1 MAQERKPIV
10 FPEERP
16 PIVFPEEEEDIFE
29 EDELEEDVPEG
40 KEKETAVRGKWR
52 ENLDI
57 VLVEMAKNWL
67 DAAKLN
73 TLEATR
79 NTVPTVGQ
87 SQMFPGMVGDVRY
100 HPFGPKQ
107 TEEDKQKEQEAIDE
121 AARELIQDIISRNKL
136 IEELTPQE
144 LSTIEQGAR
153 TAAISLAMMAPGTI
167 AALVARN
174 PSPLLVSMAAEV
186 YGLSYADC
194 RAGGKDHG
202 TCMLY
207 SGADAAIEMATE
219 YLPAKFLIR
228 AFGPAIMD
236 TAGNVSKSLLWF
248 AITEM
253 GGEQVATA
261 TQSLLAYKFDLDQE
275 LQEIEERPGLTRKER
290 RRLRGQVYRERA
302 AITAV
307 AVLFQGSIQATAI
320 KTAQALTEKEVEQV
334 VTGEDASI
342 VEAIEQYEAE
352 EALTYEQE
360 QLLMQDYEEYA
371 RKETILSNEIL
382 PENDVQKILLN
393 TNKTI
398 ANNIEKLNA
407 LLREKEDIQND
418 PELIENPK
426 KKRVLLNKKEKEI
439 QKVEDSLER
448 LEQTQLDFEGLF
460 EDTQRIKVIDQ
471 ELLDTEDQ
479 EIIDLLNE
487 ERKKLSKRLQ
497 LKEPEI
503 KEAEVLA
510 PIEVDPL
517 IAPEEQPLLVLE
529 TTPEAQNSP
538 SRGKQGFFSPNILKK
553 YDGAVVNNEIAA
565 RIITAYNAIQEKLAA
580 VGYASNGK
588 INKTEPKLITKTK
601 QDLINLVRLTKE
613 LINARL
619 KNNDI
624 RAVEKLA
631 EISEIIERSE
641 QPFEEKLTLPET
653 LNTASGQRYRF
664 LRTPKRVLS
673 SNNAVIYRPKKATL
687 APELEMEDGENAPAP
702 LDILFSELPFDAD
715 INLYFYN
722 SKGEEL
728 MDPLTGEVFSAQYKG
743 NDFIDPLSGSMDPN
757 ENLLPA
763 IEIEGEIYRAEWSER
778 SQSNAVSYLTND
790 PAMDPTMSDWKGFYR
805 NPVAFGKFLTS
816 AFRSW
821 WTAGGVRP
829 RVMAEEQVKY
839 AGKLKEADRKISRL
853 FFKVAQIQEKLAEEI
868 DKGFKKIDD
877 SDYHRY
883 LPPGEALQVF
893 KKLIAQSFRGN
904 KDAQKK
910 LGDVD
915 QTLLRQIKKAR
926 KMISNNTRRI
936 LKLIKK
942 LDPEGKIFTKEKQ
955 EVMDDSIER
964 YIGRIFAA
972 YVFPDWRAPNR
983 KTASFKERALHKA
996 AVTRLADMI
1005 LEKRGRKSIS
1015 EEEAFLEAEKQM
1027 DILYRGTGEERQEIF
1042 IEMFGYNPPYL
1053 TTEATATSIVS
1064 PALRAR
1070 NMSIPKEVREALGEV
1085 DEPWVQ
1091 GWLTAFKQ
1099 EQFIAMTETLFNI
1112 AEIGTSPTNRFL
1124 SLQKQG
1130 KYKVEI
1136 KVEGDALNPL
1146 DGYFTT
1152 RAMALA
1158 IMKTAGYGPL
1168 HRYGVM
1174 LPFFP
1179 TLFKQ
1184 PYLKLQAGSGLIS
1197 TSYLVLSLSTQ
1208 NRNYL
1213 SALAFPIMSGNW
1225 GAYLPK
1231 NLKRG
1236 SMYVRNYL
1244 KNITLE
1250 EDDFLVRQGVTG
1262 NSVRLGERYALMDK
1276 MLGMT
1281 TASEFKEFVEQTAS
1295 SPPKRWAKNALGW
1308 AERVYLAS
1316 DDVMKIRN
1324 YLSERDSMRRI
1335 FISEGIEN
1343 LTDEQ
1348 INHRIAMISELI
1360 EAAGGQSIKL
1370 SGSTP
1375 QENLDLAIR
1384 TRAAFLTRRNM
1395 PNYQRLPNSLD
1406 ALKALFYSNF
1416 AGFPTAIVMSQANIM
1431 QTMAVERNLSLAKV
1445 PTLGETKYTT
1455 LKTRLQRAQAFLQ
1468 DGELESSTVPRS
1480 IRWRMKVRYLN
1491 RFFSNV
1497 GWISSFGVVGASA
1510 SAARLGLGL
1519 TWKTAKVGAV
1529 GVGVA
1534 GGMGAGSAAVYALSR
1549 FVADW
1554 AINNNFIFIKGPD
1567 EDDDGV
1573 SVIDG
1578 SYVEGFDLIGAPLRF
1593 FMRYIGTGA
1602 YMTAEGMEKMQ
1613 EQFFKSLR
1621 NYVAPYSDRR
1631 IFLRI
1636 LTDVAQNY
1644 DSETGK
1650 PIGNKLKTSKE
1661 GQGDPFDKWW
1671 KDRIEYLYE
1680 QAVPR
1685 VILQGVKII
1694 NASGEGEDLYDANN
1708 ERRSFIDAISSLS
1721 GIRVIRIIPRII
1733 IRKFKFS
1740 AFKNAADNDETVARN
1755 IIAYRAE
1762 DLSIESMDEKIKA
1775 YDDLNRKR
1783 IYLVRDLRL
1792 DIWHAAPALGADPE
1806 AIIADLEDS
1815 NRLKSISTEDQKNLT
1830 FKPSQNYAFYAVDPD
1845 YYIEKYEDALY
1856 ARQAAMIK
1864 EGDTEKTLPEGAF
1877 LSNTKIVDRV
1887 VYFEQ
1892 ELYKIKDK
1900 YERVAED
1907 DTPDYPITWGEP
1919 DWNSLVETFIA
1930 RRNQNK
1936 SLVED

>member
-40 KEKETAVRGKWR
+40 KEKETAVQGRWR

-57 VLVEMAKNWL
+57 TLVEMAKNWL

-73 TLEATR
+73 TLEAAR
-79 NTVPTVGQ
+79 DLPSLGQ
-87 SQMFPGMVGDVRY
+87 SQMFPGLVGDVRH
-100 HPFGPKQ
+100 HPFYPQQ
-107 TEEDKQKEQEAIDE
+107 TEEDRQKEQEAIDE

-167 AALVARN
+167 AALIARN

-202 TCMLY
+202 TCMMY
-207 SGADAAIEMATE
+207 AGGDAAIEMATE

-228 AFGPAIMD
+228 AFGPAIVD

-261 TQSLLAYKFDLDQE
+261 SQSLLAHKFDLDQE
-275 LQEIEERPGLTRKER
+275 LQEIDERSDLTRKEK

-307 AVLFQGSIQATAI
+307 AVLFQGSVQATAV

-334 VTGEDASI
+334 VTGEEASI
-342 VEAIEQYEAE
+342 IEAIEQYEAG
-352 EALTYEQE
+352 ATLTYEQE
-360 QLLMQDYEEYA
+360 QLLMQDYDEYT
-371 RKETILSNEIL
+371 RKDTILSNEIP
-382 PENDVQKILLN
+382 PENDVEKILRN
-393 TNKTI
+393 TNEAI
-398 ANNIEKLNA
+398 VGNIERIDT
-407 LLREKEDIQND
+407 LLGEKEAIQND

-439 QKVEDSLER
+439 QKAKASLER
-448 LEQTQLDFEGLF
+448 LEQTQMDFEGLF
-460 EDTQRIKVIDQ
+460 EDTQRIKAIDQ

-487 ERKKLSKRLQ
+487 ERKKLNKGLQ
-497 LKEPEI
+497 LKDPEI

-538 SRGKQGFFSPNILKK
+538 SRGKQGFFSPNVLKK
-553 YDGAVVNNEIAA
+553 YDGAVVNNEVAA

-653 LNTASGQRYRF
+653 LETASGQRYRF
-664 LRTPKRVLS
+664 LRTPKRMLS
-673 SNNAVIYRPKKATL
+673 SNNSITYRPKKAKL

-702 LDILFSELPFDAD
+702 LDVSFNELPFDAD

-722 SKGEEL
+722 SKGEVL
-728 MDPLTGEVFSAQYKG
+728 MDPLTGDVFSAQYKG

-778 SQSNAVSYLTND
+778 SLSDAVSYFTNN
-790 PAMDPTMSDWKGFYR
+790 PAMDPEMSDWKGFYR

-816 AFRSW
+816 AFKSW

-829 RVMAEEQVKY
+829 SVMAEEQVEY

-868 DKGFKKIDD
+868 NKGFKKIDD
-877 SDYHRY
+877 SDYPRY

-904 KDAQKK
+904 EDAQKK
-910 LGDVD
+910 LGAID

-942 LDPEGKIFTKEKQ
+942 LDPEGKKFTKEKQ

-964 YIGRIFAA
+964 YMGRIFAA
-972 YVFPDWRAPNR
+972 YVFPDWQPPNR

-1005 LEKRGRKSIS
+1005 LKKRGRKKIS
-1015 EEEAFLEAEKQM
+1015 EEKAFLEAEKQM
-1027 DILYRGTGEERQEIF
+1027 DILYRGNEEKRQDIF
-1042 IEMFGYNPPYL
+1042 IEMFGYSPPYL
-1053 TTEATATSIVS
+1053 TTDAAATSIVS

-1124 SLQKQG
+1124 SLKKDG
-1130 KYKVEI
+1130 KYKTEI

-1152 RAMALA
+1152 RTMALA

-1179 TLFKQ
+1179 AIFKQ

-1295 SPPKRWAKNALGW
+1295 LPPKRWAKNALGW

-1445 PTLGETKYTT
+1445 PTLGESKYTT

-1497 GWISSFGVVGASA
+1497 GWISSFGAVGASA

-1529 GVGVA
+1529 GA
-1534 GGMGAGSAAVYALSR
+1534 GSLAAGSAAVYALSR

-1554 AINNNFIFIKGPD
+1554 AINNNFIFINGPD

-1578 SYVEGFDLIGAPLRF
+1578 SYVEGYDLIGAPIRF

-1631 IFLRI
+1631 IFLRV
-1636 LTDVAQNY
+1636 LTDVLQNY
-1644 DSETGK
+1644 NSTTSK
-1650 PIGNKLKTSKE
+1650 AIGPTLKISKE

-1671 KDRIEYLYE
+1671 AKRIEYLYE
-1680 QAVPR
+1680 ETVPR

-1740 AFKNAADNDETVARN
+1740 AFKNAVDNDENIARN

-1762 DLSIESMDEKIKA
+1762 DLSGKAMDEKIKA

-1792 DIWHAAPALGADPE
+1792 DIWHAAPALGSDPE
-1806 AIIADLEDS
+1806 AIIEDLEDS
-1815 NRLKSISTEDQKNLT
+1815 NRLKSISKEDQDNLM
-1830 FKPSQNYAFYAVDPD
+1830 FKPSQNDAFYAVDPD
-1845 YYIEKYEDALY
+1845 YYIDKYEDALY
-1856 ARQAAMIK
+1856 SRQAAMIK

-1877 LSNTKIVDRV
+1877 LSNKKIVDRV
-1887 VYFEQ
+1887 GYFEQ

-1907 DTPDYPITWGEP
+1907 GTPDYPITWGES